1 MSEHQ
6 REHQKLSSHLLIALG
21 LACVVAV
28 GCGGGDGADDAAAS
42 NSTPADTSSSRESVS
57 EESPANAPGESE
69 ESPQSNEM
77 ASAGG
82 PPGGGEHGDSGG
94 SYNPGY
100 SSDDDDDDDDNGYNP
115 GYDGGSYPGSQP
127 RKPPRPENVAEWTPE
142 QVTEAIAEG
151 DVKVI
156 PVFETFSKTQ
166 PAGAEAVKQF
176 ELWIAALTAEPE
188 TNSGGNSGYPGG
200 YDGDDDYDGGYGYQ
214 NRGRQQASPKSQI
227 AASLIDLLAQ
237 NGTKEAYAVIQNV
250 FSGTTEL
257 GLEEGESE
265 KIATNALLRNIPHP
279 NNPTRQ
285 LLWTALTQAD
295 SAAASP
301 FADRAVALH
310 IGLAISAIDALVG
323 VPQDPVESTQSS
335 PYNSYNDYDDDDDSG
350 YDSGY
355 NPDGGQPMMAQTPRP
370 QVKAEPIEVES
381 IPLSQKDAESIV
393 TYLWTPE
400 FVQFAAQNMEKNP
413 ESTDAL
419 LLAAQIPAVQ
429 TRDALRSFFADHNLK
444 SPAVLLAQEAFE
456 KHLHDPAIH
465 LLTKA
470 QTREERPE
478 ANPRAGQAN
487 NRQSAFRPRKKD
499 EPDPEREARI
509 EAGYAWLDAS
519 EQSLI
524 GLMDR
529 MKLAATTENAVPFQP
544 AEIPLEL
551 HRNAEVT
558 ASHRFEIPV
567 AGSDSSELAP
577 LEKTIV
583 NYVRIESSEL
593 NNTTVQHY
601 RNAVR
606 GEEVRTILNGN
617 GMWLDAGVKKDRK
630 SDDLQSVDVLLSRN
644 KARGKIADL
653 IQKSAQNGPAN
664 PQSPGGYDDSS
675 NYDGGYGGGQ
685 QGSSGGEFVVEILV
699 VQIPDNATEDAQV
712 SSTE

>member
-6 REHQKLSSHLLIALG
+6 REHLKLSSHLLFALC

-28 GCGGGDGADDAAAS
+28 GCGGGDDASSTAAS
-42 NSTPADTSSSRESVS
+42 NSTPAADTSSSRESVS
-57 EESPANAPGESE
+57 EDTAAEAPGESE

-94 SYNPGY
+94 GYNPGY
-100 SSDDDDDDDDNGYNP
+100 SSDDDDGDDYNGYNP
-115 GYDGGSYPGSQP
+115 GYDGGSYPGNQS
-127 RKPPRPENVAEWTPE
+127 RKPPRPENTAEWTPE

-166 PAGAEAVKQF
+166 PADAEAVKQF

-188 TNSGGNSGYPGG
+188 TNSSANSGYRGG
-200 YDGDDDYDGGYGYQ
+200 YDGGDDGSYGYQ

-237 NGTKEAYAVIQNV
+237 NGTKEAYTVIQNV

-257 GLEEGESE
+257 GLEEGESV
-265 KIATNALLRNIPHP
+265 KIAMNALLRNIPHP

-285 LLWTALTQAD
+285 LLWTALTQSD
-295 SAAASP
+295 AAATSP

-310 IGLAISAIDALVG
+310 IGLATSAMDALVG
-323 VPQDPVESTQSS
+323 VPKDPVEPRQTSQ
-335 PYNSYNDYDDDDDSG
+335 YNSYDDYGDSAG
-350 YDSGY
+350 YDSNY
-355 NPDGGQPMMAQTPRP
+355 NPDGGPSSMAQAPRP

-381 IPLSQKDAESIV
+381 IPLSQEDAESIV

-413 ESTDAL
+413 ESTEAL

-429 TRDALRSFFADHNLK
+429 TRDALRSFFAEHNLK
-444 SPAVLLAQEAFE
+444 SPAVLIAQEAFE

-465 LLTKA
+465 LLTKS

-478 ANPRAGQAN
+478 ANPRTGQGN
-487 NRQSAFRPRKKD
+487 NRQSAFRPRKND
-499 EPDPEREARI
+499 EPDPDREARI

-529 MKLAATTENAVPFQP
+529 MKLASTTENATPYQP
-544 AEIPLEL
+544 AEIPLDL

-567 AGSDSSELAP
+567 AGSDSSGLAP

-644 KARGKIADL
+644 KARGQVADL
-653 IQKSAQNGPAN
+653 MQKPAQNAPGS
-664 PQSPGGYDDSS
+664 PQNSGGYNDSS

-685 QGSSGGEFVVEILV
+685 RGGSGGEFVVEILV
-699 VQIPDNATEDAQV
+699 VQVPDTATEDAQV